1 MSEAVPMSLF
11 WDFNNWSSVL
21 SVAQAYLTGDPLM
34 EILEYFC
41 GSYFSNSGGL
51 TYYISAGGI
60 EGS

>member
-1 MSEAVPMSLF
+1 M
-11 WDFNNWSSVL
+11 

-51 TYYISAGGI
+51 IYYISAGGT